1 MRPIRRKSIIAAAG
15 IVVIVL
21 AAALF
26 CGFRHKAPTPPEVGF
41 AQPQA
46 AGISE
51 FAVPVLMYHRI
62 DYLTPKQSRS
72 PLLRDL
78 TVSPDDFDAQLRYL
92 AENGFA
98 IVSAKQVQKALRTG
112 APLPRKCVAIT
123 LDDGY
128 RDNFEQAYPILRKYG
143 VGGTV
148 FVVTSVVGD
157 GRHLTWD
164 DMRLMLSGAMQFGS
178 HTVHHYDLTTLPL
191 ASLDFELVQS
201 KKTIESA
208 LGAKVTDVAYPS
220 GMYNDLVAARTKA
233 AGYEAGW
240 KKGGGPVRPG
250 DDPYLL
256 PRVRV
261 HGKTDMADFKRKVWS
276 GYEMMRQARG

>member
-1 MRPIRRKSIIAAAG
+1 
-15 IVVIVL
+15 L
-21 AAALF
+21 
-26 CGFRHKAPTPPEVGF
+26 CGSRHKAPAPPEVGF
-41 AQPQA
+41 IQPQVA
-46 AGISE
+46 MTSE

-62 DYLTPKQSRS
+62 DYLTPKESRS

-92 AENGFA
+92 AENGFS
-98 IVSAKQVQKALRTG
+98 IISAEQVQQALRTG
-112 APLPRKCVAIT
+112 APLPEKCVAIT
-123 LDDGY
+123 MDDGY
-128 RDNFEQAYPILRKYG
+128 RDNFEQAFPILRKYG

-157 GRHLTWD
+157 ERHLTWD
-164 DMRLMLSGAMQFGS
+164 DMRLMLSGSMQFGS
-178 HTVHHYDLTTLPL
+178 HTVHHYDLTALPL

-201 KKTIESA
+201 RKTIESA
-208 LGAKVTDVAYPS
+208 LGTGVTDVAYPS
-220 GMYNDLVAARTKA
+220 GMYNDVVAARTRA

-261 HGKTDMADFKRKVWS
+261 HGKTDMADFRRKVWS